1 LKVLGDERKDWKVGR
16 GGPGVVGYVML
27 VKVSLGSV
35 RVLKDRPVK
44 VCKKNTF
51 CGIQIFFW
59 TSNNTLSKVELDHF
73 VESAITL
80 SKTWSKVRR
89 LTVLLTYG
97 VWKNPFVES
106 LISNWDFR

>member
-1 LKVLGDERKDWKVGR
+1 MLGDERKDWKVGR

-59 TSNNTLSKVELDHF
+59 TSKFHV
-73 VESAITL
+73 I
-80 SKTWSKVRR
+80 K
-89 LTVLLTYG
+89 
-97 VWKNPFVES
+97 
-106 LISNWDFR
+106 LILKLFTETG